1 MNLPLRLLAVLLAAR
16 TRPRLGPLDASRI
29 ELRCWPDDLDL
40 NGHMNN
46 GRYLSLMDLG
56 RTDLVIRTGL
66 GRLALQRRWRP
77 IVGAAAIRF
86 RRELRLAQR
95 FTLETRFAAWDD
107 KWVYIEQRFL
117 VGAKLHAHAQ
127 VRGLFRGPHGNVS
140 PAELLTAMGE
150 PSLRSPPIPASPD
163 APLP

>member
-16 TRPRLGPLDASRI
+16 TRARLGPLDVSRI

-56 RTDLVIRTGL
+56 RWDLVIRLGL
-66 GRLALQRRWRP
+66 AKLAVKHRWRP
-77 IVGAAAIRF
+77 IVGTAAIRF
-86 RRELRLAQR
+86 RRELRLLQR
-95 FTLETRFAAWDD
+95 FTLETRFSAWDE

-117 VGAKLHAHAQ
+117 VGSRVHAEAQ
-127 VRGLFRGPHGNVS
+127 LRGLFRGPKGNVR
-140 PAELLTAMGE
+140 PAELLAALGE
-150 PSLRSPPIPASPD
+150 PTLASPPVPAGFGN
-163 APLP
+163 A